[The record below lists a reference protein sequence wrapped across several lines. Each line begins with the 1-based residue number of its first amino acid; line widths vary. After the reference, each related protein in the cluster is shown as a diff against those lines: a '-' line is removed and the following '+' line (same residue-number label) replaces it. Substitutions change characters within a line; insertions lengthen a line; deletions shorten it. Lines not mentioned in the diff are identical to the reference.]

1 MLLAIDV
8 GNTSI
13 KLGIFENKELRV
25 TWHMASSVSRLP
37 DEYAAIFLS
46 LLQHEGLK
54 PSDIDAACM
63 CAVVPPLSAI
73 FEEVLQRYFNVK
85 PLIVGAGTK
94 TGVRIRY
101 ENPNEL
107 GSDRIV
113 QAAAAHQLYGGPLII
128 LDMGTATVFDTV
140 SKEGDYLGGA
150 LAPGINIAAE
160 ALVDRTHTLPRVKL
174 ARPKKAI
181 GTNTTAAMQSGII
194 FGYVGLIEGV
204 TARIWNELGE
214 KGKVVATGGYAD
226 LVAKET
232 KVIDII
238 NLDLI
243 LTGLRLIYEIN
254 RG

>member
-1 MLLAIDV
+1 MLLAIDI

-25 TWHMASSVSRLP
+25 TWRMASSVSRMS
-37 DEYAAIFLS
+37 DEYAATLLI
-46 LLQHEGLK
+46 LLQHERLE
-54 PSDIDAACM
+54 PSDIDSACM

-85 PLIVGAGTK
+85 PLTVGAGTK

-101 ENPNEL
+101 ENPTEL
-107 GSDRIV
+107 GADRIV
-113 QAAAAHQLYGGPLII
+113 QAVAARHLYGGPLII

-160 ALVDRTHTLPRVKL
+160 ALVNRTHTLPRIKL
-174 ARPKKAI
+174 ARPKKVI
-181 GTNTTAAMQSGII
+181 GTNTTSALQSGII

-204 TARIWNELGE
+204 TARIWKELGE
-214 KGKVVATGGYAD
+214 KGKIVATGGYAD
-226 LVAKET
+226 LIAQET

-238 NLDLI
+238 NPDLI
-243 LTGLRLIYEIN
+243 LTGLRLIYEMN
-254 RG
+254 KG